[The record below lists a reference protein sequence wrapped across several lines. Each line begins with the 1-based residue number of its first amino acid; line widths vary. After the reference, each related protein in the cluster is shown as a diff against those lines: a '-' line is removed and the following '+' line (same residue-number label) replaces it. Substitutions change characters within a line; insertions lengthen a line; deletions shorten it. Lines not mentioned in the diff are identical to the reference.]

1 MIKKEYKE
9 RVLMHRRWL
18 HQHPEIAFEE
28 KETTNYVAHHLAAV
42 GIPCKKVN
50 ECGLYGDLVVNPAY
64 PTIAVRAEIDALP
77 VAEETNLPF
86 SSLNEGKMHACGHD
100 ANTAI
105 LLTLAELLSEI
116 QKEQPELLKCNVRFI
131 FEPAEEIGEG
141 ARYMILNGALEDPE
155 PKEIL
160 LFHFGNETSHQA
172 EIKRRCSTAQI
183 AGLLVTVTGK
193 SSHFSQ
199 YDDGIDAMYAAS
211 KVVIAAQEI
220 NRSYI
225 SEHPFVLAF
234 GMMQSGTGGNIVAG
248 HTELKGSLRTFTNEE
263 FEQIYKE
270 FLQKTEEIE
279 EETGARIQV
288 EITKIIP
295 PIINDARM
303 VQKGAEVGTVLYG
316 DGFQLVDHA
325 FLAGDNAA
333 FYLEKIPGM
342 HVVFMAKKENEVN
355 YPIHNSRFDIDEEE
369 IGRALEFLFRYL
381 TEYTYL

>member
-160 LFHFGNETSHQA
+160 LFHFGNETSHQV

-193 SSHFSQ
+193 S
-199 YDDGIDAMYAAS
+199 
-211 KVVIAAQEI
+211 
-220 NRSYI
+220 
-225 SEHPFVLAF
+225 
-234 GMMQSGTGGNIVAG
+234 
-248 HTELKGSLRTFTNEE
+248 
-263 FEQIYKE
+263 
-270 FLQKTEEIE
+270 
-279 EETGARIQV
+279 
-288 EITKIIP
+288 
-295 PIINDARM
+295 
-303 VQKGAEVGTVLYG
+303 
-316 DGFQLVDHA
+316 
-325 FLAGDNAA
+325 
-333 FYLEKIPGM
+333 
-342 HVVFMAKKENEVN
+342 
-355 YPIHNSRFDIDEEE
+355 
-369 IGRALEFLFRYL
+369 
-381 TEYTYL
+381 